1 MIKKW
6 LKILPIVCIFVAQV
20 IVATHIHNT
29 DDAIAE
35 QGCFY
40 CQTAAE
46 MAGSNTPEILTI
58 AEPIYYT
65 TKTDISLS
73 QLIVY
78 FELSYH
84 YDTRAPPKA

>member
-1 MIKKW
+1 MIKK
-6 LKILPIVCIFVAQV
+6 LFKILPIVCLFVAQV
-20 IVATHIHNT
+20 IVAAHIHDAN
-29 DDAIAE
+29 DAIAE
-35 QGCFY
+35 QDCFY

-46 MAGSNTPEILTI
+46 LAGSNTPEILTV

>member
-1 MIKKW
+1 MIKN
-6 LKILPIVCIFVAQV
+6 LFKILPIVCLFVAQV

-35 QGCFY
+35 HDCFY

-78 FELSYH
+78 FNLSYH